1 MDFTTM
7 GTIATYIKQ
16 KNLRF
21 AANYKV
27 NTGQR
32 LADSEGNLEIV
43 KSTEQDQ
50 FVESRDKSNEEIA
63 VAKLAS
69 IRQRLASGSKLSNED
84 LSYLQQKDPATYKRA
99 KRAEDAREELRGEL
113 KKAKTK
119 QEARQAVTKA
129 MIKAS
134 AEASADI
141 AACKSNSG
149 SDSDSQENKNSVSV
163 DEVKSAVNE
172 TADRSL
178 KESDFQDLSVS
189 SNYYYTNNKF
199 EYAGRLFA
207 EPKNISNKNI
217 TDNNDDNSDTPQNV
231 MQRFIMTIRALE
243 AEWAQFTKSKEYE
256 DMPANEREKYFLD
269 RNNPQD
275 NYAPSG
281 RVMGAVNAYRN
292 SMTYKDAKILAESK

>member
-7 GTIATYIKQ
+7 GTVATYIKQ

-21 AANYKV
+21 AADYKV
-27 NTGQR
+27 HTGQR

-69 IRQRLASGSKLSNED
+69 IRQRLAGGLKLSNED
-84 LSYLQQKDPATYKRA
+84 MSYLQQKDPATYKRA
-99 KRAEDAREELRGEL
+99 KRAEEAREELEGEL

-134 AEASADI
+134 AEASADM
-141 AACKSNSG
+141 AACKSDSG
-149 SDSDSQENKNSVSV
+149 SDSKKNINKVSAG
-163 DEVKSAVNE
+163 EVKNAINN

-178 KESDFQDLSVS
+178 KESDFQELSIS
-189 SNYYYTNNKF
+189 SDYYSGKSKI
-199 EYAGRLFA
+199 EYAGDLFA
-207 EPKNISNKNI
+207 EPKNVSNKKAKDN
-217 TDNNDDNSDTPQNV
+217 NNDDSDTPQNV
-231 MQRFIMTIRALE
+231 MERFIMTIRALE

-256 DMPANEREKYFLD
+256 KMPANEREKYFLE
-269 RNNPQD
+269 RNNQQN
-275 NYAPSG
+275 NYAPNG
-281 RVMGAVNAYRN
+281 KVLGAVNAYRN
-292 SMTYKDAKILAESK
+292 SMMYKDAKILADSI